1 MRKSLYALFLLLGIN
16 VWGQEQEIEPI
27 NTDRPDQNE
36 GTYVLPK
43 GIFQI
48 EGGLQYSEGG
58 ICAESNAP
66 LWTAE
71 KNGNPFRHRLW
82 EGYLAYSV

>member
-43 GIFQI
+43 RTFQI
-48 EGGLQYSEGG
+48 EGGLQHSEGEF
-58 ICAESNAP
+58 APNLMPP
-66 LWTAE
+66 LWIVE
-71 KNGNPFRHRLW
+71 RNGNPCRYGLW
-82 EGYLAYSV
+82 EGYLEYSV